1 MKKIEFFSYVQG
13 VADTFPVIHARNK
26 MPTWV
31 DQVRQHYKV
40 TAARLKD
47 HGRFPH
53 LYRCP
58 GIFEILGEGYY
69 VTMPWDVIIETKGD
83 PWNFKWTIPSEELSE
98 LMGGIP
104 LVVPHKEASELMP
117 TPTGSLS
124 TIIKISTPWHIKAP
138 PGLKFLVLPVSYPD
152 TFEFEHVPG
161 ILDPGVS
168 SEINLQIRWYVT
180 NGIHTLKAGTPIAQ
194 IIPLSEKTYEMI
206 CRDATSWDNLWVTK
220 RRFLN
225 NFSFSVQRKKL
236 KEAYESHFK

>member
-117 TPTGSLS
+117 TPPGAMA

-180 NGIHTLKAGTPIAQ
+180 NGIHTLKAGTPVAQ

-236 KEAYESHFK
+236 KDAYETHFK